1 MNIFKLSDK
10 EFEKYLKLN
19 IDTLKPKKLLAD
31 LMECG
36 LESEENKCGTN

>member
-10 EFEKYLKLN
+10 KFEKYLKLN
-19 IDTLKPKKLLAD
+19 IDTINSEELLAN
-31 LMECG
+31 LIKYG

>member
-19 IDTLKPKKLLAD
+19 IDTINSEELLAN
-31 LMECG
+31 LIKYG
-36 LESEENKCGTN
+36 LESEENYEE

>member
-19 IDTLKPKKLLAD
+19 IDTLNSEELLAD

-36 LESEENKCGTN
+36 LESE

>member
-19 IDTLKPKKLLAD
+19 IDTINSEELLAN
-31 LMECG
+31 LIKYG
-36 LESEENKCGTN
+36 LESEE